1 MRHIIRL
8 ITLFMLSI
16 GFSFVLSVSAQSD
29 LTTPPYDIGNPA
41 LIDLY
46 INPATGDDAND
57 GLSPETALQSL
68 DMAWRT
74 IPMGE
79 ILTTGYRLN
88 LSEGTYPENLLPNY
102 WESRYGTAEAPI
114 IIQGAGANR
123 TILAGNVN
131 VYDTHYIYFL
141 NLTISYGADAF
152 HCELCQYLLIR
163 DVTLFGAN
171 PDTYNARETLKVNQ
185 SQYIYIENSD
195 ISGAGDNALDFVAV
209 QYGHILNN
217 RIHNAGDWCGY
228 VKGGSAYIRV
238 EGNAFYDC
246 GNGGFSAGQGTGFQF
261 MTPPWIQYE
270 VYFIEIVNNVVVN
283 AYGAGIG
290 VQGGYNIVV
299 AYNTMW
305 QIGERSHLLEVV
317 YGSRSCDGQ
326 IGDERRERCA
336 DYLASGG
343 WGTTAVDDGDNYV
356 RIPNKHVFIYNNIV
370 WGTPSADQHF
380 WIPAPYSGES
390 QAGSGL
396 PDVILAD
403 DNVQIRGNIIWNE
416 GIDYMGVGDGEG
428 CGDDNP
434 TCNLAQLTTEN
445 TINLVM
451 PDLVAPM
458 DGIFNRVVDGNVCD
472 ATTYDIPPFI
482 TDDLPSGISA
492 WQPHNLPT
500 LCAGIW
506 E

>member
-1 MRHIIRL
+1 MRHVILLIIFIL
-8 ITLFMLSI
+8 
-16 GFSFVLSVSAQSD
+16 LSVSSYRITSQESHI
-29 LTTPPYDIGNPA
+29 TPPYDIGNPT

-46 INPATGDDAND
+46 INPTTGDDAND
-57 GLSPETALQSL
+57 GLSPETAFQSV
-68 DMAWRT
+68 DTAWRM

-79 ILTTGYRLN
+79 VLTTGYRLN
-88 LSEGTYPENLLPNY
+88 LAEGIYPETILPNY
-102 WESRYGTAEAPI
+102 WESRYGTAETPI
-114 IIQGAGANR
+114 IIQGAGANS

-131 VYDTHYIYFL
+131 VYDTRYIYFL
-141 NLTISYGADAF
+141 DLTVSYGADAF

-238 EGNAFYDC
+238 ESNLFYDC

-270 VYFIEIVNNVVVN
+270 VYFIEIVNNVVAD

-290 VQGGYNIVV
+290 VQGGYNILV
-299 AYNTMW
+299 AYNTLYHV
-305 QIGERSHLLEVV
+305 GERSHLLEVV

-326 IGDERRERCA
+326 IGDEDRERCA

-356 RIPNKHVFIYNNIV
+356 RIPNKHVYIYNNIL

-390 QAGSGL
+390 QTGSGL
-396 PDVILAD
+396 PDRIVAD
-403 DNVQIRGNIIWNE
+403 DNLQIRGNIIWND

-434 TCNLAQLTTEN
+434 TCNLAQITTEN
-445 TINLVM
+445 TINLFM
-451 PDLVAPM
+451 PDLATPTE
-458 DGIFNRVVDGNVCD
+458 GIFNRVVDGNVCD
-472 ATTYDIPPFI
+472 NPTYAIPPFV
-482 TDDLPSGISA
+482 TDDLPAGISA
-492 WQPHNLPT
+492 WRAHNLPT

>member
-16 GFSFVLSVSAQSD
+16 GFSFAPSVSAQPN
-29 LTTPPYDIGNPA
+29 LTTPPYDIGNPT

-46 INPATGDDAND
+46 INPTTGDDAND

-68 DMAWRT
+68 DTAWQM
-74 IPMGE
+74 IPIGE

-88 LSEGTYPENLLPNY
+88 LAEGTYPENLLPNY

-114 IIQGAGANR
+114 IIQGAGADS

-141 NLTISYGADAF
+141 DLTISYGADAF

-163 DVTLFGAN
+163 DVTMIGAE
-171 PDTYNARETLKVNQ
+171 PDTYNAQETLKVNQ
-185 SQYIYIENSD
+185 SQYVYIENSD
-195 ISGAGDNALDFVAV
+195 ISGAWDNAIDFVAV

-228 VKGGSAYIRV
+228 VKGGSAYIHV

-246 GNGGFSAGQGTGFQF
+246 GTGGFTAGQGTGFQF

-270 VYFIEIVNNVVVN
+270 AYFTEVVNNTFFTIR
-283 AYGAGIG
+283 GAGVG
-290 VQGGYNIVV
+290 VQGGYNVLV
-299 AYNTMW
+299 AYNTFW
-305 QIGERSHLLEVV
+305 DVGANSHLLEVV
-317 YGSRSCDGQ
+317 YGHRSCDGQ
-326 IGDERRERCA
+326 IGDEGRERCA
-336 DYLASGG
+336 EYLTLGG
-343 WGTTAVDDGDNYV
+343 WGTEVVDDGTNYV
-356 RIPNKHVFIYNNIV
+356 RIPNKHVFIYNNIL
-370 WGTPSADQHF
+370 WGNSQYQHF
-380 WIPAPYSGES
+380 AIHAPYSGES

-396 PDVILAD
+396 PDVIFTD
-403 DNVQIRGNIIWNE
+403 NNVQIQGNIIWNE
-416 GIDYMGVGDGEG
+416 GIDYVGVGDGEG
-428 CGDDNP
+428 CSDDNP
-434 TCNLAQLTTEN
+434 TCNLTQLITEN
-445 TINLVM
+445 TINQFM

-458 DGIFNRVVDGNVCD
+458 EGVFNRVVNGNVCD

-492 WQPHNLPT
+492 WRPHNLPT

>member
-1 MRHIIRL
+1 MRHIIQ
-8 ITLFMLSI
+8 IIALFVLSI
-16 GFSFVLSVSAQSD
+16 GFSFVPSVSAQSEF
-29 LTTPPYDIGNPA
+29 TTPPYDIGNPT

-46 INPATGDDAND
+46 IDPNTGDDSND

-68 DMAWRT
+68 DTAWRR

-79 ILTTGYRLN
+79 TLTTGYRLN
-88 LSEGTYPENLLPNY
+88 LAEGTYPENLLPNY
-102 WESRYGTAEAPI
+102 WESRYGTYQAPI
-114 IIQGAGANR
+114 IIQGAGADN

-141 NLTISYGADAF
+141 NLTISYGSDAF

-163 DVTLFGAN
+163 DVILLGADA
-171 PDTYNARETLKVNQ
+171 DTYNARETLKVNQ
-185 SQYIYIENSD
+185 SQYVYIENSD

-209 QYGHILNN
+209 QYGHLLNN

-270 VYFIEIVNNVVVN
+270 VYFIEIVNNVVAN

-305 QIGERSHLLEVV
+305 RVGERSHLVEVV
-317 YGSRSCDGQ
+317 YGGRSCDGQ
-326 IGDERRERCA
+326 IGDEGRERCA
-336 DYLASGG
+336 EYLAMGG
-343 WGTTAVDDGDNYV
+343 WGTTVVDDGNNYV
-356 RIPNKHVFIYNNIV
+356 RIPNKNVYIYNNII

-380 WIPAPYSGES
+380 WIPAPYSGAS

-396 PDVILAD
+396 PDVIFAD
-403 DNVQIRGNIIWNE
+403 DNLQIRGNIIWNQ
-416 GIDYMGVGDGEG
+416 GIDYLGIEYGEG

-434 TCNLAQLTTEN
+434 MCNLAQLTTEN
-445 TINLVM
+445 TINQFM

-458 DGIFNRVVDGNVCD
+458 EGMFHRVVDGNVCD
-472 ATTYDIPPFI
+472 APTYAIPPYV

-492 WQPHNLPT
+492 WRPHNLPT